1 MFRRATATSVGALL
15 GVLLPLCSCDTP
27 PPPDDGVGA
36 IQFDDIPVPDG
47 MKLQEHNHK
56 SDSAVIGEFRYAN
69 FVYTGTVPVAE
80 VSAYL
85 RDRMPQH
92 RWHLTRDEVK
102 PSGEEYLRFRRG
114 KYVADCSLAQDEEI
128 KATTHMKVAVRT
140 SREPTNGK

>member
-1 MFRRATATSVGALL
+1 MFRRATGASAGALL
-15 GVLLPLCSCDTP
+15 GVLLPFCSCETP

-47 MKLQEHNHK
+47 MTLKEHNHK

-69 FVYTGTVPVAE
+69 FVYSGTIPVPE
-80 VSAYL
+80 VGAYL

-102 PSGEEYLRFRRG
+102 SSGAEYLRFRRG
-114 KYVADCSLAQDEEI
+114 KYVADCILVQDEEI
-128 KATTHMKVAVRT
+128 EAITYMKVAVRT
-140 SREPTNGK
+140 SLEPANGK